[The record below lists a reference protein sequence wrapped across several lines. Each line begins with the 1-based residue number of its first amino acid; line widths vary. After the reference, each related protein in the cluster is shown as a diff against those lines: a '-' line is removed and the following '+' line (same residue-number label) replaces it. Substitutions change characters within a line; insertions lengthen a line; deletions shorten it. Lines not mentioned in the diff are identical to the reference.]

1 MRSEI
6 QRYDDLLRS
15 SWELMTCT
23 NMNDLHSSIS
33 VAKGRLLTWNWE
45 RSTLT
50 SKKAGFVPL
59 FANRFYI
66 MTVLWRLFFLYFK
79 AASWKSCIN
88 RSAWRIVGILEVWP
102 AVTHNTGVNVQEHG
116 FQQNQNSS
124 VSWTAIKFL
133 QMNNNKT
140 CHYAIMGRKPN
151 LVPNYVWLIW
161 VSGAHFFFCFIN
173 LQSWA

>member
-1 MRSEI
+1 ML
-6 QRYDDLLRS
+6 QKDDCSL
-15 SWELMTCT
+15 E
-23 NMNDLHSSIS
+23 
-33 VAKGRLLTWNWE
+33 NWE

-66 MTVLWRLFFLYFK
+66 MTVLWRLFLLYFK

-133 QMNNNKT
+133 QMKNNKT
-140 CHYAIMGRKPN
+140 SHYAIMGRKPN
-151 LVPNYVWLIW
+151 SVPNYAWLIW
-161 VSGAHFFFCFIN
+161 VSGAHFFFLFYKSAKLSLTLTQLFGADGWKTGWHIM
-173 LQSWA
+173 LLSRKTDVKEQ